1 MHEDH
6 GSIDGV
12 EYQTHTLPQYVYAHF
27 GGKAPTLIKIGD
39 RAWKFTG
46 GGTEVVVNAETAG
59 DARRRIKKVIQNVNE
74 MNGVKPDRRVTRHL
88 H

>member
-27 GGKAPTLIKIGD
+27 GGKAPTLIKIGEGI
-39 RAWKFTG
+39 WKFMG
-46 GGTEVVVNAETAG
+46 GGAEVVVNELPNAP
-59 DARRRIKKVIQNVNE
+59 RS
-74 MNGVKPDRRVTRHL
+74 
-88 H
+88 